1 VTTCA
6 DVLNPCL
13 CQLDTVTNDADVAV
27 TVMINLQLDGHVVE
41 AIAAG
46 DQAYVNRSMIKV
58 KRESS

>member
-1 VTTCA
+1 M
-6 DVLNPCL
+6 LNPCL